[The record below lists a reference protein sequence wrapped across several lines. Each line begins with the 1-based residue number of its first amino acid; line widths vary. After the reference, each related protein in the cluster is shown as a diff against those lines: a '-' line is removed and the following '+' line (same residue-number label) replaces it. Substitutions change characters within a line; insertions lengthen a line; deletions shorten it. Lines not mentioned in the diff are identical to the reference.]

1 MQDRPFMQA
10 LKLRIQGKVQ
20 GVGYRRWFEQQA
32 LDLGLKGYVK
42 NLSSGDVEA
51 VILGDEDAV
60 LDLLKKSFAGPLRA
74 NVSNIDQQV
83 IPMHDL
89 NYADFKMI
97 RD

>member
-1 MQDRPFMQA
+1 MQDRPFMRA

-51 VILGDEDAV
+51 VILGSELNV
-60 LDLLKKSFAGPLRA
+60 NHMLQLSLAGPAHA
-74 NVSNIDQQV
+74 NVASIEQTELKLD
-83 IPMHDL
+83 DAGF
-89 NYADFKMI
+89 ADFKMI

>member
-1 MQDRPFMQA
+1 MQGRPFMQA
-10 LKLRIQGKVQ
+10 LKLRIQGQVQ

-51 VILGDEDAV
+51 VILGSELNV
-60 LDLLKKSFAGPLRA
+60 NHMLQLSLAGPAHA
-74 NVSNIDQQV
+74 NVASIEQTELKLD
-83 IPMHDL
+83 DAGF
-89 NYADFKMI
+89 ADFKMI

>member
-51 VILGDEDAV
+51 VILG
-60 LDLLKKSFAGPLRA
+60 LLLLSKQ
-74 NVSNIDQQV
+74 N
-83 IPMHDL
+83 
-89 NYADFKMI
+89 
-97 RD
+97 

>member
-1 MQDRPFMQA
+1 MQA

-20 GVGYRRWFEQQA
+20 EGYSRWFEQQA

-51 VILGDEDAV
+51 VILGSELIV
-60 LDLLKKSFAGPLRA
+60 NHMLQLSLAGPAHA
-74 NVSNIDQQV
+74 NVASIEQTELKLD
-83 IPMHDL
+83 DAGF
-89 NYADFKMI
+89 ADFKMI